1 MRYSKFEILRILAIM
16 GVIILHYNAILLDYV
31 FENSINKEMIY
42 FTESMCICSVNIF
55 ILISGYFMCQSKKQT
70 LWKPIELWFQ
80 VIVFNIVM
88 SLLSMAM
95 NGGGSLSQLCKALL
109 PINYFVNLYVVL
121 YIISPYLNCLINRL
135 SIKQLRR
142 MVFTSFILFS
152 IWPIL
157 QDILEAIV
165 GVKLIGLSS
174 IGAYGAQSGYT
185 IVNFAMMYLIGAWIG
200 KDNIYLSRKTLLV
213 FLASV
218 YTILFLWIRVS
229 WSTATEYCNPVVIIS
244 AIVIFLLFQSTN
256 IKDSNIINGLAQ
268 ASFTVFL
275 LHSYFLP
282 YAGIDKVANLSLD
295 VLIVHLAITC
305 IAIYIISY
313 LIYII
318 YVKATSSFFKSLKK
332 HIILPQIKILREKD

>member
-152 IWPIL
+152 I
-157 QDILEAIV
+157 
-165 GVKLIGLSS
+165 
-174 IGAYGAQSGYT
+174 
-185 IVNFAMMYLIGAWIG
+185 
-200 KDNIYLSRKTLLV
+200 
-213 FLASV
+213 
-218 YTILFLWIRVS
+218 
-229 WSTATEYCNPVVIIS
+229 
-244 AIVIFLLFQSTN
+244 
-256 IKDSNIINGLAQ
+256 
-268 ASFTVFL
+268 
-275 LHSYFLP
+275 
-282 YAGIDKVANLSLD
+282 
-295 VLIVHLAITC
+295 
-305 IAIYIISY
+305 
-313 LIYII
+313 
-318 YVKATSSFFKSLKK
+318 
-332 HIILPQIKILREKD
+332 

>member
-1 MRYSKFEILRILAIM
+1 MRSSKFEILRILAIM

-31 FENSINKEMIY
+31 FEDSINKEMIY
-42 FTESMCICSVNIF
+42 FTESMYICSVNMF
-55 ILISGYFMCQSKKQT
+55 ILITGYFMCKSEKQT

-80 VIVFNIVM
+80 VIIFNIVM
-88 SLLSMAM
+88 SLLSMVM
-95 NGGGSLSQLCKALL
+95 KGGFSLSQLCKALL
-109 PINYFVNLYVVL
+109 PTNYFVNLYIVL
-121 YIISPYLNCLINRL
+121 YIISPYLNCLINIL
-135 SIKQLRR
+135 SVKQLRR

-152 IWPIL
+152 VWPIL
-157 QDILEAIV
+157 HDVLEAI
-165 GVKLIGLSS
+165 GGFKLIGLSS
-174 IGAYGAQSGYT
+174 IGAGGAQAGYT

-244 AIVIFLLFQSTN
+244 AIVIFLLFQNTN
-256 IKDSNIINGLAQ
+256 MKDSKIINRLAQ

-282 YAGIDKVANLSLD
+282 YVGIDKVANLSLD
-295 VLIVHLAITC
+295 VLIGHLVITC
-305 IAIYIISY
+305 VAIYTICY
-313 LIYII
+313 LIYIM
-318 YVKATSSFFKSLKK
+318 YAKATSSFFKFLKK
-332 HIILPQIKILREKD
+332 NIVLPEIKILREKD

>member
-1 MRYSKFEILRILAIM
+1 MLFQATSKLEWLECGEKSR
-16 GVIILHYNAILLDYV
+16 
-31 FENSINKEMIY
+31 S
-42 FTESMCICSVNIF
+42 FTKSRDSFRFRCLTARGKA

-282 YAGIDKVANLSLD
+282 CWY
-295 VLIVHLAITC
+295 
-305 IAIYIISY
+305 
-313 LIYII
+313 
-318 YVKATSSFFKSLKK
+318 
-332 HIILPQIKILREKD
+332 